1 MGKIQRGWLMNHS
14 TLTTF
19 NSRIVA
25 INPLAGNL
33 VELLLERPTDF
44 NWQAGDY
51 LWLGLDE
58 NQLKPFSI
66 ANLSDGNTNHIQC
79 DIAVTEALAEWWK
92 KLTQAT
98 SCLIKG
104 PVNQYH
110 WPEGDAPIYLLA
122 GGTGITP
129 LLALL
134 KAHETELTD
143 RVVTLYWGVRRSEL
157 LFARELLDHLA
168 KTYAK
173 FHWQAII
180 SDEHD
185 DWTGAKGNLPDAV
198 MQSINDVS
206 HYQWLICGPWPMV
219 QILKNWLV
227 NQLVDVKKIQ

>member
-1 MGKIQRGWLMNHS
+1 MNHS

-25 INPLAGNL
+25 VNPLAGNL
-33 VELLLERPTDF
+33 VELLLERPNHF

-66 ANLSDGNTNHIQC
+66 ANLFDEQSGHIQC

-92 KLTQAT
+92 NLTQAT

-110 WPEGDAPIYLLA
+110 WPEGDAPVYLLA

-134 KAHETELTD
+134 KAHEAELND
-143 RVVTLYWGVRRSEL
+143 RVVTLYWGVRRPEY
-157 LFARELLDHLA
+157 LFAHELLDHLT

-180 SDEHD
+180 SDEHE
-185 DWTGAKGNLPDAV
+185 DWTGAKGNLPDVV
-198 MQSINDVS
+198 MQSINDVKNG
-206 HYQWLICGPWPMV
+206 QWLICGPWPMV
-219 QILKNWLV
+219 QLLKNWLIDQGV
-227 NQLVDVKKIQ
+227 TPQQIQ

>member
-1 MGKIQRGWLMNHS
+1 MNHS

-19 NSRIVA
+19 NSRVVA
-25 INPLAGNL
+25 INPLVGNL
-33 VELLLERPTDF
+33 VELLLERPTNF
-44 NWQAGDY
+44 HWQAGDY
-51 LWLGLDE
+51 LWLGLHE
-58 NQLKPFSI
+58 SQLKPFSI
-66 ANLSDGNTNHIQC
+66 ANLSDDNTNHIRC
-79 DIAVTEALAEWWK
+79 DIAITEALVEWWK
-92 KLTQAT
+92 NLRQAT

-134 KAHETELTD
+134 KAHETALTD

-157 LFARELLDHLA
+157 LFARELLDRLA

-180 SDEHD
+180 SDED
-185 DWTGAKGNLPDAV
+185 ESWTGAKGNLPDAV
-198 MQSINDVS
+198 IQSIHDVNS
-206 HYQWLICGPWPMV
+206 YQWLICGPWPMV
-219 QILKNWLV
+219 QLLKNWLI
-227 NQLVDVKKIQ
+227 NQGVMPEKIQ

>member
-14 TLTTF
+14 ILTTF

-51 LWLGLDE
+51 IWLGLDE

-157 LFARELLDHLA
+157 LFVRELLDHLA

-219 QILKNWLV
+219 QILKNWLI

>member
-1 MGKIQRGWLMNHS
+1 MNHS

-19 NSRIVA
+19 NSRVVA

-58 NQLKPFSI
+58 SQLKPFSI
-66 ANLSDGNTNHIQC
+66 ANLSDENTDYIQC

-134 KAHETELTD
+134 KAHEMELND

-219 QILKNWLV
+219 QLLKNWLI
-227 NQLVDVKKIQ
+227 NQGVMPQQIQ

>member
-185 DWTGAKGNLPDAV
+185 DWTGAKGNLPDAI

>member
-110 WPEGDAPIYLLA
+110 WPEGDAPVYLLA

-219 QILKNWLV
+219 HLLKNWLI
-227 NQLVDVKKIQ
+227 NQGVMSQKIQ